1 MLNTTA
7 QRTDDQLVAAYV
19 QGDNSAFDT
28 LLKRHQG
35 NVFSYILHLVK
46 DEEIANDIFQETFVK
61 AIVTLRQ
68 SRYTSDGKFGAW
80 LARIAHN
87 LVIDYYRQDKGMI
100 STDNQDLNILNRRDL
115 TEGTIEDAI
124 IDSQILDDVVAL
136 VGQLPEEQRRVVE
149 MRYYEDLS
157 FKEIAER
164 TGVSINT
171 ALGRMRY
178 ALLNMRKRAKETDIV
193 LAR

>member
-1 MLNTTA
+1 MLQTTKL
-7 QRTDDQLVAAYV
+7 TDDQLVAAYV

-28 LLKRHQG
+28 LLQRHQA
-35 NVFSYILHLVK
+35 NVFSYIMHLVK

-61 AIVTLRQ
+61 AIMTLKQ

-87 LVIDYYRQDKGMI
+87 LVIDHFRQDKGMV
-100 STDNQDLNILNRRDL
+100 STDNQDINILNRRDL

-124 IDSQILDDVVAL
+124 IDAQILDDVQSL
-136 VGQLPEEQRRVVE
+136 VRQLPADQRKVVE

-178 ALLNMRKRAKETDIV
+178 AILNMRRRAKEADLV